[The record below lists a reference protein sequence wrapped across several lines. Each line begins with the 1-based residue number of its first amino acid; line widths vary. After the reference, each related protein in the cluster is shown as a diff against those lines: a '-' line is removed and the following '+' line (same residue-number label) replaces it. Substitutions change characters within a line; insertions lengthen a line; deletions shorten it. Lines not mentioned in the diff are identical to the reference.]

1 MVKGDAGKMDMKN
14 LAAAA
19 ILAFAA
25 SGSSALGQV
34 YGGEDDPYQQNPF
47 ASNSY
52 VPPPP
57 EPAARPAPAPGPSS
71 TALATPQ
78 QGAATPPQK
87 AAASGDPA
95 KK

>member
-1 MVKGDAGKMDMKN
+1 MDMKN

-34 YGGEDDPYQQNPF
+34 YGGEDDPYQQNPY

-57 EPAARPAPAPGPSS
+57 EPAAPPAPAPSS
-71 TALATPQ
+71 TAAATPQ
-78 QGAATPPQK
+78 QNAATPPQK